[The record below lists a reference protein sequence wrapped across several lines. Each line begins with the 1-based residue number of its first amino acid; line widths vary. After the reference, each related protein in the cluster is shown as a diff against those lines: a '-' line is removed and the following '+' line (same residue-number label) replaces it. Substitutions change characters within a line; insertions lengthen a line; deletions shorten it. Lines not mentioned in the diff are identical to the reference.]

1 LIYAGHA
8 GIDARWNL
16 EQLAASYRAGRPFPH
31 VVIDDLVA
39 PDTLGALCQAVAQEP
54 HWANRGEI
62 YDFMASA
69 TTVSHPVLREFHT
82 QLGGPAML
90 EAVRAITGRPVTH
103 CDLRSYVYLAGSYLL
118 PHSDSRAPIRPTG
131 EDPRPAGNAVGVPTP
146 RDRASPIRR
155 LVAYAYYIHTA
166 SCEGGELE
174 LFECAMDGDE
184 LVSARPTVR
193 IAPRDNRM
201 VMFDVTNGSLH
212 QVCEV
217 LSGARVSLTGWF
229 LG

>member
-1 LIYAGHA
+1 LSDA
-8 GIDARWNL
+8 GIAARWNL
-16 EQLAASYRAGRPFPH
+16 EQLAASYRAGRPFPY

-39 PDTLGALCQAVAQEP
+39 PDAAPDTLAALCQAVAQEP

-69 TTVSHPVLREFHT
+69 DTVSHPVLGEFHA
-82 QLGGPAML
+82 QLGAPAML
-90 EAVRAITGRPVTH
+90 EAVRAITGRPATR

-118 PHSDSRAPIRPTG
+118 PHADSRTSIG
-131 EDPRPAGNAVGVPTP
+131 
-146 RDRASPIRR
+146 R

-174 LFECAMDGDE
+174 LFECTMAGDE
-184 LVSARPTVR
+184 LVSATPSIR
-193 IAPRDNRM
+193 IAPRDNRL

-217 LSGARVSLTGWF
+217 LAGARVSLTGWF
-229 LG
+229 IG